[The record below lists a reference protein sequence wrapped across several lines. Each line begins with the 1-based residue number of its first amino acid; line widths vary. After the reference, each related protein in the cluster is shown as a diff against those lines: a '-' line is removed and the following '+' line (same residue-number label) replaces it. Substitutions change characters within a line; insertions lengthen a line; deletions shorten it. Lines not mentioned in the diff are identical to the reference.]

1 MPDTE
6 PKRLIMPSHDE
17 RFQLHRTSL
26 SELQD
31 IIVPD
36 RHVAITFTIKI
47 GTRELDDYAKDGSD
61 LEEAILVVIQ
71 ENDVDPML
79 QSVKIVE

>member
-17 RFQLHRTSL
+17 RYQLHRTSL

-36 RHVAITFTIKI
+36 RHVEITFTIKI
-47 GTRELDDYAKDGSD
+47 RTREIENYAKDGSD

-71 ENDVDPML
+71 ESDLDPML
-79 QSVKIVE
+79 QSVKLLD

>member
-36 RHVAITFTIKI
+36 RHVEITFTIKI